1 MNRFLKNIFFAFLF
15 LCFSHVKLFAQET
28 VEADSLQAVRDSV
41 PEIEA
46 VHEVYFTPKT
56 EQTDPLN
63 YQVRTVS
70 SEAIDSLKR
79 QDAFW
84 YADSAFEKKQA
95 KQKQTQNKKQQAS
108 HWLST
113 KALIFIMLIA
123 LVLIIFFLVRT
134 NVVSA
139 RRTSKTEDEQPEN
152 PENIFDINYQRELD
166 KALKEKNYRLAVR
179 LMFLRQ
185 LKVLSDK
192 NIIQY
197 KHERT
202 NLDYLMQVRSSRY
215 YKDFFRLTRNYEYVW
230 YGKFELQPE
239 TFNVIK
245 TEFENFDHS
254 LN

>member
-1 MNRFLKNIFFAFLF
+1 MNRFLKNIFVAFIF
-15 LCFSHVKLFAQET
+15 LSLGHVKLFAQET
-28 VEADSLQAVRDSV
+28 DSVIAFPDTVSQVEAVR
-41 PEIEA
+41 
-46 VHEVYFTPKT
+46 EVYFTPKT
-56 EQTDPLN
+56 EQTDPFN

-70 SEAIDSLKR
+70 GDAIDSLKR

-84 YADSAFEKKQA
+84 YADSAFGEKK
-95 KQKQTQNKKQQAS
+95 KSPLKQTQNKKQQTS

-113 KALIFIMLIA
+113 KALVFILLIA
-123 LVLIIFFLVRT
+123 LAFIIFFLIRT
-134 NVVSA
+134 NVVAA
-139 RRTSKTEDEQPEN
+139 RRIIKTQNEELEN
-152 PENIFDINYQRELD
+152 PENIFEINYQRELD
-166 KALKEKNYRLAVR
+166 KALKDKNYRLAVR

-202 NLDYLMQVRSSRY
+202 NLDYLMQVHSSKY

-239 TFNVIK
+239 TFNVIR
-245 TEFENFDHS
+245 TEFENFDQS